1 MIHFDRSVRRKAFDR
16 TEGSYE
22 IKRFVVAP
30 TGIESDGDEPD

>member
-1 MIHFDRSVRRKAFDR
+1 MIHFDR

-30 TGIESDGDEPD
+30 PGIESDGDEPD